1 MRLGSL
7 IILLVVICMTLCG
20 PAWADDPQRSADPLV
35 GGLIKQWKEGDRPTR
50 IKALRRLGRIGHR
63 SRSAVP
69 VLISGLTDSVP
80 EIRAATAE
88 VLGQSGVGEA
98 NPALIAALR
107 DPELT
112 VRTAAAAALARTRPD
127 TQAASSA
134 LATAVRADPA
144 GMRDSAVETMA
155 TIGEPSVPLAI
166 NLIRDANPKLNAIG
180 VQLLTRLGP
189 TAKAAVPILLEMF
202 HRSER
207 SIREHAAQALAAVG
221 KSAIEPL
228 TRALRDRD
236 PKVRGGAAFALE
248 LMGEQAAPA
257 ITALIAALAAH
268 ETADDPRSHESAA
281 ADPELNS
288 HQPRPSGYQTAL
300 AAIGPACVPALLRQL
315 DSSDLPVRTQAVR
328 TIGLLGEGGNA
339 AVPRLIGLLGHADI
353 RAEAVRA
360 LGNIGPPA
368 RRFPNAG
375 RLAEESRRRVAS
387 ARGRALGRIAGNML
401 NQWTPSTRT
410 CVIEALAFALKD
422 KDQRVRSSAAR
433 ALRGIGPHADAALPH
448 LVELLNDADFDSRL
462 AALPRIACNH
472 PTQRTSSES
481 PCPRSWR
488 C

>member
-20 PAWADDPQRSADPLV
+20 PAWADDPQRPADPLV

-144 GMRDSAVETMA
+144 GMRDSAVETLA

-368 RRFPNAG
+368 RRRFPNAG

-387 ARGRALGRIAGNML
+387 ARSRRWGESPGTCSISGRPRHAPALLRRWPLHSKIKTSVSGVPPRGLCVGLVPMP
-401 NQWTPSTRT
+401 TPPYRTSWSCSTTRT
-410 CVIEALAFALKD
+410 SIHV
-422 KDQRVRSSAAR
+422 
-433 ALRGIGPHADAALPH
+433 
-448 LVELLNDADFDSRL
+448 SRRC
-462 AALPRIACNH
+462 AIACNH